1 MDITGC
7 SALQVLEIVD
17 SSVEKL
23 AYGDAAAFPDLIRLD
38 LSGSR
43 FDMSENTAEYAFA
56 QQIAA
61 QTGEDKGIET
71 IDPNPT
77 NLALGAEIVEDQ
89 TTISIYQAVK
99 LVDGNK
105 DVYISFRTPNTIT
118 IDLGAEQTITSW
130 TLVNDMTTYGLA
142 DFEIKA
148 SNDGQEYTTIVSVE
162 GNSDLIVNGLI
173 ANPAPYRY
181 YQLVGTKSFDRGGDI
196 RELELKGHK
205 TITYTSEVIYGN
217 QRPRLLASEINTT
230 VSVDKKNGQVLDLNK
245 ILADA
250 IAESNAKSVTVN
262 GNTAGSLGGATWL
275 DPDYTLAHE
284 KAGKTKEIHLI
295 KVTDVDGNTSYADTI
310 DGSVDGSYT
319 VDYITLDSDN
329 LEGESEYT
337 FTISVKGI
345 ATVLEKV
352 IAIAEQMKADG
363 ALENTMEA
371 VVTEFNAALQA
382 AKDLVAQEYAS
393 QEDLNA
399 AAVRLIK
406 VMGKVDWKQGDK
418 TILEVAVDVALSI
431 NENLDQYV
439 EEGKQ
444 EFIDALAN
452 AQALLESGNAWQ
464 DDIDAATDALIE
476 AMSNLRMAP
485 NKDILNDMINKASG
499 LNLDAY
505 TADSVAALNAALA
518 DAQAV
523 AANENATQDEV
534 DAAADS
540 LKAAMSGLVFVN
552 GDNDNDADTDDTTT
566 GGVATTPAGDGTA
579 PSKTGDAGAAGIAVL
594 ALASA
599 AAVVL
604 MRKKNR

>member
-1 MDITGC
+1 M
-7 SALQVLEIVD
+7 
-17 SSVEKL
+17 
-23 AYGDAAAFPDLIRLD
+23 
-38 LSGSR
+38 
-43 FDMSENTAEYAFA
+43 
-56 QQIAA
+56 
-61 QTGEDKGIET
+61 
-71 IDPNPT
+71 
-77 NLALGAEIVEDQ
+77 
-89 TTISIYQAVK
+89 
-99 LVDGNK
+99 
-105 DVYISFRTPNTIT
+105 
-118 IDLGAEQTITSW
+118 
-130 TLVNDMTTYGLA
+130 
-142 DFEIKA
+142 
-148 SNDGQEYTTIVSVE
+148 
-162 GNSDLIVNGLI
+162 I

-262 GNTAGSLGGATWL
+262 GNTAGSLEGATWL
-275 DPDYTLAHE
+275 DPDYTLAPE

-295 KVTDVDGNTSYADTI
+295 QVTDVDGNTSYADTI

-476 AMSNLRMAP
+476 AMANLRMAP

-523 AANENATQDEV
+523 AANENATQNEV

-566 GGVATTPAGDGTA
+566 GGVVTTPSGDGTA

>member
-1 MDITGC
+1 M
-7 SALQVLEIVD
+7 
-17 SSVEKL
+17 
-23 AYGDAAAFPDLIRLD
+23 
-38 LSGSR
+38 
-43 FDMSENTAEYAFA
+43 
-56 QQIAA
+56 
-61 QTGEDKGIET
+61 
-71 IDPNPT
+71 
-77 NLALGAEIVEDQ
+77 
-89 TTISIYQAVK
+89 
-99 LVDGNK
+99 
-105 DVYISFRTPNTIT
+105 
-118 IDLGAEQTITSW
+118 
-130 TLVNDMTTYGLA
+130 
-142 DFEIKA
+142 
-148 SNDGQEYTTIVSVE
+148 
-162 GNSDLIVNGLI
+162 
-173 ANPAPYRY
+173 
-181 YQLVGTKSFDRGGDI
+181 
-196 RELELKGHK
+196 
-205 TITYTSEVIYGN
+205 
-217 QRPRLLASEINTT
+217 
-230 VSVDKKNGQVLDLNK
+230 
-245 ILADA
+245 
-250 IAESNAKSVTVN
+250 
-262 GNTAGSLGGATWL
+262 
-275 DPDYTLAHE
+275 
-284 KAGKTKEIHLI
+284 
-295 KVTDVDGNTSYADTI
+295 DGNTSYADTI

-345 ATVLEKV
+345 TSVLEKV

-476 AMSNLRMAP
+476 AMANLRMAP
-485 NKDILNDMINKASG
+485 NKDILNDMIEKAEGTDLSG
-499 LNLDAY
+499 Y

-523 AANENATQDEV
+523 AADENATQDEV
-534 DAAADS
+534 DAAADT
-540 LKAAMSGLVFVN
+540 LQAALNGLVLVN
-552 GDNDNDADTDDTTT
+552 GDNDNTQ
-566 GGVATTPAGDGTA
+566 GGTETTPVGDGST
-579 PSKTGDAGAAGIAVL
+579 PTKTGDAGIAGLASL
-594 ALASA
+594 ALLSA
-599 AAVVL
+599 GAVIAL
-604 MRKKNR
+604 RKKER